1 MGTVEEIV
9 DIAARG
15 AAQQGK
21 VSLDIQEKY
30 QGIMLNFGKYKGQ
43 TLQQIINDKKGS
55 DYLKWLHSEFK
66 KKETLTPTQ
75 KAILKYIKSV
85 YDL

>member
-1 MGTVEEIV
+1 MIYMSSVEEI
-9 DIAARG
+9 I
-15 AAQQGK
+15 
-21 VSLDIQEKY
+21 DIQERY
-30 QGIMLNFGKYKGQ
+30 QGIALNFGKYKGQ
-43 TLQQIINDKKGS
+43 TLQQIINDKKGP

-75 KAILKYIKSV
+75 KAILKYIAAV